1 MSYTLWSL
9 FVFFSGAI
17 WAAQPVNPNNPWGLN
32 PPDPVISTLNTGNV
46 LDVQSFVSAD
56 GKYITFGKLS
66 GQQSDLKDMFVENI
80 QALAKTG
87 YVRGWRPTF
96 ITMLPGEWLGKID
109 SVSSSTGK
117 PFALN
122 IGGKDLGTFRGNQ
135 LENCQVSNFSFI
147 PDGRVVFNL
156 TWTEIGK
163 NPRKTVLGK
172 VVGATVE
179 KVVTISAIMGP
190 EGNSMVGMYAGPE
203 ATDRGPIE
211 LRRKAPELPSSMQ
224 ASWIADARD
233 CNPVWRSSSNKAN
246 LSVTFGADS
255 SKGSMPQLRT
265 MKIHPLALD
274 EKSGQFVCTVELQ
287 RQEDKTL
294 TRGILNGILEPDG
307 QKIRASIDCGF
318 RMRGQLRFS
327 RDPNPP
333 AETPAPVVPKARP
346 LGVGPMV
353 LPR

>member
-1 MSYTLWSL
+1 MVYPLRFL
-9 FVFFSGAI
+9 LVLLSGALV
-17 WAAQPVNPNNPWGLN
+17 AAVPVDPLNPWGRN
-32 PPDPVISTLNTGNV
+32 PLDPVISTLNTGNV
-46 LDVQSFVSAD
+46 LDVQPYVSAD
-56 GKYITFGKLS
+56 GKYITFGRLS

-80 QALAKTG
+80 EALAKMG
-87 YVRGWRPTF
+87 YVRAWRPTF
-96 ITMLPGEWLGKID
+96 LTMLPGEWSGKID
-109 SVSSSTGK
+109 SISSSTGK

-135 LENCQVSNFSFI
+135 LENCKVSNFSFI

-156 TWTEIGK
+156 TWTEVGK

-179 KVVTISAIMGP
+179 RVVTISAIMGP
-190 EGNSMVGMYAGPE
+190 EGNSLVGMYAGPE

-246 LSVTFGADS
+246 LSVTFGA
-255 SKGSMPQLRT
+255 GSTTGIMPQMRT

-274 EKSGQFVCTVELQ
+274 EKSGQFVCTVEIQ
-287 RQEDKTL
+287 RLEDKTL
-294 TRGILNGILEPDG
+294 TRGILNGVLEPDG

-318 RMRGQLRFS
+318 RMRGQLRFT

-333 AETPAPVVPKARP
+333 AEPQTPVGPNPRP

-353 LPR
+353 MPR